1 MRLQRP
7 TPSTAIDRV
16 PREARIQM
24 NITREKSLENEN
36 RPATVGKG
44 ELLQE
49 PRATT
54 ALSDSDRLEWLM
66 AQVCCDEIPGIRVPL
81 GLSKE
86 QHSDVFRAEIDIQ
99 ILKARRG

>member
-1 MRLQRP
+1 M
-7 TPSTAIDRV
+7 
-16 PREARIQM
+16 
-24 NITREKSLENEN
+24 ENEN

-54 ALSDSDRLEWLM
+54 ALCDSDRREWSM
-66 AQVCCDEIPGIRVPL
+66 AHVCCDEVPGIGIPF

-86 QHSDVFRAEIDIQ
+86 QYRKVFRTGIDIQ